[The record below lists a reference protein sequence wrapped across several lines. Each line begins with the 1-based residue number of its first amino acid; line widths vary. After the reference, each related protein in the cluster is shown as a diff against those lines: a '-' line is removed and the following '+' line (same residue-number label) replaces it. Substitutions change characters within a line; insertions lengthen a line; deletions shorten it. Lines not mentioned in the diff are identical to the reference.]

1 MNVASITPSE
11 GITLRVRV
19 QPKASGNEIL
29 GFREGALRLR
39 VTAPPE
45 DGKANAA
52 VVHLLAKT
60 LGVSRNQLEI
70 VRGHSSRNK
79 LIRVTSMN
87 VHEIRHRLDPTA

>member
-1 MNVASITPSE
+1 MNVASIAPSG

-19 QPKASGNEIL
+19 QPRASGNEIL
-29 GFREGALRLR
+29 GFREEILRLR
-39 VTAPPE
+39 VPAPPE
-45 DGKANAA
+45 DGEANAA

-79 LIRVTSMN
+79 LIQVTSMN
-87 VHEIRHRLDPTA
+87 VHEIRHSLDPTA